1 MTNANLTA
9 LTYDNTD
16 QRRFADHSIYV
27 TRYKDNEYFSGGQYT
42 NQSQG
47 GHGVKTWAA
56 RKNNV
61 VEEDIVLWIQ
71 FGLQHIPRVEDF
83 PVMPTEMIKVS
94 LKPVNFFSRNPAIDV
109 PAST

>member
-1 MTNANLTA
+1 MTS
-9 LTYDNTD
+9 DSTD
-16 QRRFADHSIYV
+16 QHRFGDHSIYV
-27 TRYKDNEYFSGGQYT
+27 TKYKDYECVSGVQYT

-56 RKNNV
+56 RENKV

-71 FGLQHIPRVEDF
+71 FGLQHVPIVEDF

-109 PAST
+109 PASM